1 MNLYAYKG
9 SVKNYDTVV
18 QRDWEGRTIA
28 VSEKKARTNLAYQWK
43 RQHGK
48 TADYK
53 VTLPGDITILERDI

>member
-1 MNLYAYKG
+1 MNLYSYKG

-28 VSEKKARTNLAYQWK
+28 VSEKKARTNLMYQWK

-53 VTLPGDITILERDI
+53 VSLPGEITILEKDI